1 MTSHMDQSKLVHYCG
16 SVQGVGFRFT
26 ARGLAQ
32 RFAVTGYVRN
42 LPDGRVEVLACGDKK
57 EVQAY
62 LEALRNSM
70 RDYIAD
76 ESGTWIA
83 SPETLT
89 TFDIRF

>member
-1 MTSHMDQSKLVHYCG
+1 MDACRCVHFMG

-32 RFAVTGYVRN
+32 RFAVTGYVTN
-42 LPDGRVEVLACGDKK
+42 LGDGRVEVVACGDRK
-57 EVQAY
+57 EILAY
-62 LEALRNSM
+62 LDALRNSM

-76 ESGTWIA
+76 ESSEWTT
-83 SPETLT
+83 PPQHFE

>member
-1 MTSHMDQSKLVHYCG
+1 MSGHIEPCRLVHFSG

-26 ARGLAQ
+26 ARGLGQ

-42 LPDGRVEVLACGDKK
+42 LVDGRVEVLACGEQK
-57 EVQAY
+57 EIRAY

-70 RDYIAD
+70 RDYIAQ
-76 ESGTWIA
+76 ESGKWIA
-83 SPETLT
+83 PPETFT